1 MTDALFPCS
10 FMVNDHQRA
19 GKYLGKLEFDE
30 RRRNQPRFVVRSG
43 RLPVTFEQTGFAIM
57 SSLVDASARFT
68 KDWRKFLLSGAFED
82 GSAKQSK
89 KKQKTSEK
97 VFDDTPEKRW

>member
-1 MTDALFPCS
+1 
-10 FMVNDHQRA
+10 MVNNPQRA
-19 GKYLGKLEFDE
+19 AKYLGKLEFDE
-30 RRRNQPRFVVRSG
+30 RRRNQPRFVVRSDW
-43 RLPVTFEQTGFAIM
+43 LPVTCEQTGFVIM
-57 SSLVDASARFT
+57 SSLVDPSARFR

-89 KKQKTSEK
+89 KKTSEK

>member
-1 MTDALFPCS
+1 M
-10 FMVNDHQRA
+10 
-19 GKYLGKLEFDE
+19 GKLEFDV
-30 RRRNQPRFVVRSG
+30 RRRNQPRFVVSSDW
-43 RLPVTFEQTGFAIM
+43 LPVTCEQTGFAIK
-57 SSLVDASARFT
+57 SSLVVASAHFI

-89 KKQKTSEK
+89 KKKKTSEK

>member
-1 MTDALFPCS
+1 
-10 FMVNDHQRA
+10 MVNDHHRA
-19 GKYLGKLEFDE
+19 AKYLGKLEFDE

-43 RLPVTFEQTGFAIM
+43 RLPVTFEQTGFA
-57 SSLVDASARFT
+57 SFVDASARFT
-68 KDWRKFLLSGAFED
+68 KDRGKFLLSGAFED

-89 KKQKTSEK
+89 TTKKTSEK